1 MQNGVLKMFVKLS
14 LFFNK
19 TGAYWARTPVLW
31 NISRR
36 LLLPDIL
43 LKSFSEKEEKED
55 SHENTL
61 KKVLFYNDRD
71 PRPKTY

>member
-1 MQNGVLKMFVKLS
+1 MFVKLG
-14 LFFNK
+14 LLFNK
-19 TGAYWARTPVLW
+19 TEGYWARTPVLW

-61 KKVLFYNDRD
+61 KKALF
-71 PRPKTY
+71 

>member
-1 MQNGVLKMFVKLS
+1 MFVKLG
-14 LFFNK
+14 LLFNK
-19 TGAYWARTPVLW
+19 TEGYWVRTPVLW
-31 NISRR
+31 TISRR

-61 KKVLFYNDRD
+61 KKVLF
-71 PRPKTY
+71 